1 MNKGI
6 LLIMLVTAISAY
18 VINSNVES
26 LRDVVESKQNSAW
39 IKHSDL
45 PDACLSCHSTYY
57 NRIDTKM
64 AKFKDWHDLK
74 NFVSCQGKYKQR
86 IEKGSKVMPCLDVE
100 PLSVKMAYKMMIE
113 K

>member
-1 MNKGI
+1 MNRAT
-6 LLIMLVTAISAY
+6 LLIALAAVVAVY
-18 VINSNVES
+18 VIDSNIQN
-26 LRDVVESKQNSAW
+26 LRDVVESKQNEAW

-45 PDACLSCHSTYY
+45 PDACLSCHNNYY

-64 AKFKDWHDLK
+64 AKFKDWHELK

-86 IEKGSKVMPCLDVE
+86 IEKGGKIMPCLNVE
-100 PLSVKMAYKMMIE
+100 PLAIKMAYKMMV